1 MKNSNDYNQLIR
13 AIAIYNCERS
23 FREFFNI
30 FYPELFETSVYYVKN
45 NLIAEE
51 IVSELFVK
59 LWLKRESLPAIKN
72 IRAYLFVST
81 KRLSLNYLRQ
91 KRLPQLYL
99 NDIDTELCVNLRNP
113 EDQMLSEEELLKI
126 KNAIENL
133 PEKCRLVFLLVKEKG
148 LKYKEVASAL
158 DISEK
163 MVEKHI
169 STALKKLRKE
179 LTDKSF
185 VKKYSPNIVKV
196 ISALSFIFL
205 N

>member
-91 KRLPQLYL
+91 KQLPQLYL

>member
-81 KRLSLNYLRQ
+81 KRLSLNNLRQ
-91 KRLPQLYL
+91 RQLPQLYI

-133 PEKCRLVFLLVKEKG
+133 PEKCRLIFLLVKEKG

>member
-91 KRLPQLYL
+91 RQLPQLYI

>member
-91 KRLPQLYL
+91 KQLPQLYL

-179 LTDKSF
+179 LTDKSL

>member
-1 MKNSNDYNQLIR
+1 MKNLKDYDRLIK

-59 LWLKRESLPAIKN
+59 LWLKRNSLTEIKN
-72 IRAYLFVST
+72 IEAYLFISI

-91 KRLPQLYL
+91 KKTPQLYL

-133 PEKCRLVFLLVKEKG
+133 PEKCRLVFLLVKENG
-148 LKYKEVASAL
+148 LKYKEVASTL

-179 LTDKSF
+179 LSDSSF

-196 ISALSFIFL
+196 ISALSFIFFS
-205 N
+205 

>member
-81 KRLSLNYLRQ
+81 KRLSLNNLRQ
-91 KRLPQLYL
+91 RQLPQLYI